1 MTNDTDLVRRDGLVA
16 LGLGRVYITP
26 LATLIIIYHLVRR
39 DGLVALGRVDKVQL
53 DVPFSPEHQHST
65 TLVSIIMVIITTSMI
80 ISIIRIIISINIIIS
95 DLTPTCLKRGQ

>member
-39 DGLVALGRVDKVQL
+39 DGLMALGRVDEVQL
-53 DVPFSPEHQHST
+53 DVPFSPEHST
-65 TLVSIIMVIITTSMI
+65 TLVSIIMVIIIISMIIIII
-80 ISIIRIIISINIIIS
+80 ISIISII
-95 DLTPTCLKRGQ
+95 

>member
-16 LGLGRVYITP
+16 LWLGRVYITP
-26 LATLIIIYHLVRR
+26 LATLIYHLVRR

-65 TLVSIIMVIITTSMI
+65 TLVSIIMVIIIISMIIIII
-80 ISIIRIIISINIIIS
+80 ISIIITLIFEI
-95 DLTPTCLKRGQ
+95 